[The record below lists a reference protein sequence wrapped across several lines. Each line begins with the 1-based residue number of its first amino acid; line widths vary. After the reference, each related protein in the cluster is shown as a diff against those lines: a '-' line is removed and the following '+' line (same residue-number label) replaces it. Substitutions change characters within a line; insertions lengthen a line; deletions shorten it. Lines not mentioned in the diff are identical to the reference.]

1 MRKLCG
7 AIIAATTC
15 AAFGDVLT
23 PAAPGDVKVLGR
35 PGELFESSL
44 NARVFSAYAQGAV
57 YDEAENAFA
66 THWDDSDGRVGWLD
80 EYWGKTMLCYA
91 GAVKYTHDAKLGE
104 WCVQKAIRLSDCP
117 AMATLKKHW
126 PLKQLCGKDS
136 EFIDEKNRRDCLMM
150 SFIAAVHD
158 RDAPFAAC
166 VLLRIRREV
175 KMFSA
180 KAEEKLV
187 EKAFSSARFVSDY
200 GESLFRETFDEEIK
214 GVVSPD
220 GYTRARMRTIRLAP
234 FVLRPSTTL
243 ADAVQVL
250 NKKALAADYV
260 NNRKGV
266 KIVLNADGEV
276 TELPYVKV
284 GEYGYGNAGVTLESA
299 VKIVAEAVG
308 YTFEICKDGTVVVF
322 KVRGAEAMGESS
334 RSLASGCFRA
344 GVETGATNPPR
355 LAWTG
360 MNICFRDTVSGVAA
374 KVPRVASE
382 WMSFGDI
389 KNGQNV

>member
-1 MRKLCG
+1 MKKLL
-7 AIIAATTC
+7 ATTILAAIAAVASGVETQQTNN
-15 AAFGDVLT
+15 AA
-23 PAAPGDVKVLGR
+23 KVNERIRGGLKQLGY
-35 PGELFESSL
+35 PF
-44 NARVFSAYAQGAV
+44 
-57 YDEAENAFA
+57 
-66 THWDDSDGRVGWLD
+66 VGLSG
-80 EYWGKTMLCYA
+80 YG
-91 GAVKYTHDAKLGE
+91 YTE
-104 WCVQKAIRLSDCP
+104 
-117 AMATLKKHW
+117 KHW

-214 GVVSPD
+214 GVASPD

-276 TELPYVKV
+276 PELPYVKV
-284 GEYGYGNAGVTLESA
+284 GE
-299 VKIVAEAVG
+299 
-308 YTFEICKDGTVVVF
+308 
-322 KVRGAEAMGESS
+322 
-334 RSLASGCFRA
+334 
-344 GVETGATNPPR
+344 
-355 LAWTG
+355 
-360 MNICFRDTVSGVAA
+360 
-374 KVPRVASE
+374 
-382 WMSFGDI
+382 
-389 KNGQNV
+389 

>member
-1 MRKLCG
+1 MKTLL
-7 AIIAATTC
+7 ATTILAAIAAVASGVETQQTNN
-15 AAFGDVLT
+15 A
-23 PAAPGDVKVLGR
+23 
-35 PGELFESSL
+35 
-44 NARVFSAYAQGAV
+44 ARVNERIRSGLKQ
-57 YDEAENAFA
+57 
-66 THWDDSDGRVGWLD
+66 
-80 EYWGKTMLCYA
+80 
-91 GAVKYTHDAKLGE
+91 LGYPF
-104 WCVQKAIRLSDCP
+104 VRLSGYGY
-117 AMATLKKHW
+117 TEKHW

-180 KAEEKLV
+180 QAEEKLV

-276 TELPYVKV
+276 PELPYVKV
-284 GEYGYGNAGVTLESA
+284 GEYEYGNAGVTLESA

-322 KVRGAEAMGESS
+322 KGSRRGSDG
-334 RSLASGCFRA
+334 
-344 GVETGATNPPR
+344 
-355 LAWTG
+355 
-360 MNICFRDTVSGVAA
+360 
-374 KVPRVASE
+374 
-382 WMSFGDI
+382 
-389 KNGQNV
+389 